1 MQTWWTGS
9 KTLSHRGGASW
20 ELQLCYQLGVPL
32 LQGGQVL
39 EVPLQLL
46 VARFQRVDVVV
57 ELLDDVTDG
66 VAPVDTELPGEGQT
80 LAIGEGACG
89 SLSGGAI
96 LTSHSPIG

>member
-66 VAPVDTELPGEGQT
+66 VVGQVQVHV
-80 LAIGEGACG
+80 LRLQLLQLRLLVVLEQ
-89 SLSGGAI
+89 
-96 LTSHSPIG
+96 SHRR

>member
-9 KTLSHRGGASW
+9 KTLSHRVGASW

-66 VAPVDTELPGEGQT
+66 VVGQVQVHV
-80 LAIGEGACG
+80 LRLQLFQLRLLVVLEQ
-89 SLSGGAI
+89 SQRR
-96 LTSHSPIG
+96 